1 MTMGIMMTL
10 MGVTQCVRS
19 KRGGPAGQL
28 GVRLSVGI

>member
-19 KRGGPAGQL
+19 KRGGSVGQMD
-28 GVRLSVGI
+28 VRLSVEI